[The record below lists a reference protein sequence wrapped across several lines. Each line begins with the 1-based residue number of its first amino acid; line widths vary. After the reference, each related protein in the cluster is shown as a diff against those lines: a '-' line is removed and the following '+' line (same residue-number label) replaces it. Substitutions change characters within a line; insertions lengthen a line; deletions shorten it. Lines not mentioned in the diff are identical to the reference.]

1 MHNFRLSTG
10 KQAGLHNL
18 PNLQS
23 THKHTMKESG
33 HYYDLTGKAVFE
45 VPNKSK
51 GGMRPTTLKDC
62 RTLGLLPSVT
72 TIFKCLAAPELDRWK
87 QQQVLMASLT
97 LPRNA
102 EESDEDY
109 CSRIMEDA
117 FKQVSDAADL
127 GTNIHKALENH
138 FQGLPYDPSMED
150 YVAPVKK
157 WVDHNRVKFLQH
169 ELRLVNPEVGYAGTT
184 DALIEKDGVLYVL
197 DYKSRKTKP
206 EYEVKPWSKEP
217 MQIAAYAHVAKATRG
232 VNLYISTT
240 EPGRIGEA
248 WYDEEMLTENYKAFT
263 HVCKYWQFSNN
274 YVPPSG
280 SF

>member
-1 MHNFRLSTG
+1 
-10 KQAGLHNL
+10 
-18 PNLQS
+18 
-23 THKHTMKESG
+23 MKESG
-33 HYYDLTGKAVFE
+33 HYYDRNGRAVFE

-62 RTLGLLPSVT
+62 RALGLLPSVT

-97 LPRNA
+97 LPRNPD
-102 EESDEDY
+102 ENDEDY
-109 CSRIMEDA
+109 CSRIMTDA
-117 FKQVSDAADL
+117 FKQVEDAADL
-127 GTNIHKALENH
+127 GTQIHKAVENH
-138 FQGLPYDPSMED
+138 FQGLPYDPLMD
-150 YVAPVKK
+150 QYIYPIKK
-157 WVDHNRVKFLQH
+157 WVTDNRIKFLQH

-184 DALIEKDGVLYVL
+184 DALLEKDGVLYVFDL
-197 DYKSRKTKP
+197 KSRKTKP
-206 EYEVKPWSKEP
+206 DFEIKPWSKEP

-248 WYDEEMLTENYKAFT
+248 WYDENTLTENYKAFK
-263 HVCKYWQFSNN
+263 HVCKYWQFANN